1 MGRETTASHERAS
14 QAPMLDRC
22 IAQHFRDQLKAAR
35 ANAFRDAE
43 GFQEILFVIERLG
56 FLLTNRPKALTLG
69 DFKPKLEK
77 LSEKSSFAN
86 EIPER
91 WRLLHTPIPELYEMV
106 RIARNDALHQGAFAR
121 HLTVHAVELALILE
135 DALMDGSN
143 KVSDFMIR
151 NVVVAQEWQPI
162 SFVRQEMLV
171 NSYSYIP
178 LLRQENGVPK
188 WYLISDYNVARC
200 IPSDRGA
207 KKDRYLQTI
216 KDALGSRDLVIEEA
230 NLCEGDTTVEK
241 ARKMLNN
248 KPLLITHKTEVG
260 QILGIIT
267 AFDLL

>member
-1 MGRETTASHERAS
+1 MASHDGNS
-14 QAPMLDRC
+14 HTPMLDRC
-22 IAQHFRDQLKAAR
+22 VAQHFRDQLKAAR

-56 FLLTNRPKALTLG
+56 FLITNHAKALNLG
-69 DFKPKLEK
+69 DFKPKIEK
-77 LSEKSSFAN
+77 LSEKSSFAKD
-86 EIPER
+86 IPEK
-91 WRLLHTPIPELYEMV
+91 WRHLHTPIPELYDMV

-121 HLTVHAVELALILE
+121 HLTVHAVELALVLE

-151 NVVVAQEWQPI
+151 SVVVAQEWQPI

-178 LLRQENGVPK
+178 LLRRENGTSK

-200 IPSDRGA
+200 IPSDREE
-207 KKDRYLQTI
+207 KKKRYLQTVN
-216 KDALGSRDLVIEEA
+216 DALGRGELVIEEA
-230 NLCEGDTTVEK
+230 NLCEAETTVEK
-241 ARKMLNN
+241 ARNVLNN
-248 KPLLITHKTEVG
+248 KPLLIAHKTEPE